1 MTVAVSSSP
10 KEGVH
15 RMSSTSWR
23 RSYRYA
29 VAVLALLGAL
39 VVPASATATTE
50 TFRFFEV
57 NAQANYTIIE
67 QCADGTTR
75 TLRVTVIGGHEE
87 EQVNGETTTDEDFLT
102 VLLRGAT
109 CENPFINDR
118 AFGTGEF
125 TFSPS
130 LQTASVTGTV
140 ISRDG
145 RTIDVEMSWEG
156 TGPIETTQN
165 TTIFPGFVGHFT
177 GKERDAVATGTVV
190 VDGETIVNGSTTNAS
205 IETLEDNNTRTGQG

>member
-1 MTVAVSSSP
+1 MSTTSLRR
-10 KEGVH
+10 GV
-15 RMSSTSWR
+15 
-23 RSYRYA
+23 RYA
-29 VAVLALLGAL
+29 IAAVALLGAL

-50 TFRFFEV
+50 TFRFFEA

-109 CENPFINDR
+109 CDIPFINDR

-145 RTIDVEMSWEG
+145 RTIDVDMSWEG
-156 TGPIETTQN
+156 TGPLEVTQN
-165 TTIFPGFVGHFT
+165 TSTRPGFVGHFT
-177 GKERDAVATGTVV
+177 GREREATATGTVV
-190 VDGETIVNGSTTNAS
+190 VDGETVVDGTTTSAH
-205 IETLEDNNTRTGQG
+205 IETLEDNNRFTPSDE